1 MQSPLQK
8 RSFAHSD
15 RHEGSVQR
23 SGEETLGI
31 MGKDLTT
38 AAQSHLTVT
47 ATAAICGIV
56 ERVEI
61 ERDKRKKGEVRKR
74 GRKNDLDSTQQRN
87 L

>member
-47 ATAAICGIV
+47 ATAAICGIA

-61 ERDKRKKGEVRKR
+61 ERDKRKR
-74 GRKNDLDSTQQRN
+74 GKCGKEAGKMT
-87 L
+87 